1 MESGAG
7 IIGITKSGEN
17 YIKYYIN
24 VPNGQLNGTIET
36 TFFKTPIEK
45 GQEIA
50 SIRVY
55 IKEDLVKTIPVY
67 AAEKVK
73 KINFLF
79 SLLTSFNYMIWG
91 DA

>member
-1 MESGAG
+1 MDK
-7 IIGITKSGEN
+7 ITIDKKN
-17 YIKYYIN
+17 LRN
-24 VPNGQLNGTIET
+24 LNTFIEYVGPV
-36 TFFKTPIEK
+36 KTPIEK